1 MTTTAEVAVIE
12 TDDVEPEVISPLDK
26 RQAKALDKKIR
37 SQVDKVASARDKTLD
52 LLEELSVL
60 VQQAKDGQIHKALET
75 SWSKWLSDA
84 VQIEPRNREDRK
96 MIAQFLYGE
105 GMSQSAVAKTLGV
118 SQKTIDRDVDDM
130 EHEDGATVTSLD
142 GKVRSKQ
149 GKGGH
154 TAADDE
160 DETEVID
167 AEVVEGEELEESEEP
182 EYEPMTAVAIVE
194 SFAEETANLVASSNE
209 LKLLAQ
215 EDKWAGAKKRILKA
229 GNLNNIQEVITELQ
243 AIVDDLMEA

>member
-12 TDDVEPEVISPLDK
+12 NNDEPEVVVPLNK
-26 RQAKALDKKIR
+26 TQAKALTKRVR
-37 SQVDKVASARDKTLD
+37 SKADQVATARDKTLD
-52 LLEELSVL
+52 LFAELSEL
-60 VQQAKDGQIHKALET
+60 VQQAKAGQAHKALEV
-75 SWSKWLSDA
+75 SWTAWLADTVA
-84 VQIEPRNREDRK
+84 IEPRNREDRK
-96 MIAQFLYGE
+96 QLAQFFYGE
-105 GMSQSAVAKTLGV
+105 GMSQAGVAKVLGV

-142 GKVRSKQ
+142 GSTRSKK

-154 TAADDE
+154 ATVE
-160 DETEVID
+160 DAESEVID
-167 AEVVEGEELEESEEP
+167 AEVVEGEEDSEP

-215 EDKWAGAKKRILKA
+215 EDKWAGARKRILKA

>member
-12 TDDVEPEVISPLDK
+12 PENVEPEVISPLDK
-26 RQAKALDKKIR
+26 RQAKALDKRIR

-167 AEVVEGEELEESEEP
+167 AEVVEGEEDSEP